1 MNIETMTGELLAM
14 LLAGL
19 AGGFGHCIGM
29 CGPIVASF
37 SMGGCGRSIAP
48 HLLYNLGRIMTYT
61 FLGALLGFTGS
72 FVGLFSSIGLFQQIV
87 MGLTGLVIA
96 IMGLA
101 STGWLPFSNIV
112 SSCAPFTPLIRK
124 MLSLFDAT
132 RSTGAWF
139 PMGVALGFLPCGLSY
154 TALLAAARTGMEA
167 PDHFTGMMQGGL
179 MMLLFGLGTAP
190 ALLLVGTVASR
201 ISQASRER
209 FYKLAGIIMIATGCW
224 FIYGAV
230 KM

>member
-1 MNIETMTGELLAM
+1 
-14 LLAGL
+14 
-19 AGGFGHCIGM
+19 
-29 CGPIVASF
+29 
-37 SMGGCGRSIAP
+37 
-48 HLLYNLGRIMTYT
+48 
-61 FLGALLGFTGS
+61 
-72 FVGLFSSIGLFQQIV
+72 
-87 MGLTGLVIA
+87 
-96 IMGLA
+96 
-101 STGWLPFSNIV
+101 
-112 SSCAPFTPLIRK
+112 
-124 MLSLFDAT
+124 
-132 RSTGAWF
+132 
-139 PMGVALGFLPCGLSY
+139 MGVALGFLPCGLSY

-167 PDHFTGMMQGGL
+167 PDHFTGMAQGGL

>member
-1 MNIETMTGELLAM
+1 MNAEIAALFF
-14 LLAGL
+14 AGL

-37 SMGGCGRSIAP
+37 SMGGTSNRSIVP
-48 HLLYNLGRIMTYT
+48 HLLYNLGRVMTYT

-72 FVGLFSSIGLFQQIV
+72 FVGLFSNIGIFQQVI
-87 MGLTGLVIA
+87 MGATGLVIV
-96 IMGLA
+96 IMGLS
-101 STGWLPFSNIV
+101 STGWLTFGNILA
-112 SSCAPFTPLIRK
+112 SCAPFTPLIRK

-132 RSTGAWF
+132 RSGGAWF
-139 PMGVALGFLPCGLSY
+139 PMGIALGFLPCGLSY

-167 PDHFTGMMQGGL
+167 PDHFTGMIEGGL

-190 ALLLVGTVASR
+190 ALLFLGTVAGR
-201 ISQASRER
+201 IGETARTR
-209 FYKLAGIIMIATGCW
+209 FYRLAGIIMIATGCW

-230 KM
+230 RM